1 MTRWWNIMVINKKT
15 CLNNQYISIKLLKLT
30 RFFISK
36 NLYKK
41 YKLIPITLKIIKKHL
56 WKTWTYIYHWWE
68 KNIIFITENNRFFFW
83 SCNRIYLTTYTIAK
97 YNLSFPFFFGLNLS
111 FSQDNLYIFRQQ
123 IIYPF
128 FVKK

>member
-68 KNIIFITENNRFFFW
+68 KNIIFIIEN
-83 SCNRIYLTTYTIAK
+83 NRIYLMTYTIAK

-111 FSQDNLYIFRQQ
+111 FSQVFFFLVNFPSVKL
-123 IIYPF
+123 IYTF
-128 FVKK
+128 FVNR